1 MTLYKT
7 DYSVVRETVQ
17 RIKEDNEK
25 VALKLTTIIM
35 LFPNQPFHMVRVNKC
50 LQKKNLGMICHLFIF
65 VKSTMILL

>member
-17 RIKEDNEK
+17 RKEDNEK
-25 VALKLTTIIM
+25 VGLKLTTVIM

-50 LQKKNLGMICHLFIF
+50 LQKKI
-65 VKSTMILL
+65 